1 MFVYNIYIANRASSQ
16 RLSDSVTH
24 VAPPSA
30 MELEEQQILHRRL
43 AWEKETIIDVR
54 ILSLST
60 SISFSSATLY

>member
-43 AWEKETIIDVR
+43 AWEKETIIDV
-54 ILSLST
+54 
-60 SISFSSATLY
+60 